1 MHCELSSQSSQ
12 CGLPQLRV
20 RLRRPMCGR
29 SQTLRLAA
37 ENLWGYAPVY
47 LRSLGAA
54 PKMSG
59 MLFGRSQTFRTSGG
73 EAAYKTG
80 SAAAGGM
87 STPPF
92 TLTPRAPSLH
102 YDGATIHLRS
112 SENER
117 RIDVLA

>member
-1 MHCELSSQSSQ
+1 MWLATVARAAS
-12 CGLPQLRV
+12 PPDV
-20 RLRRPMCGR
+20 RKVSDLAPGRRE
-29 SQTLRLAA
+29 SL
-37 ENLWGYAPVY
+37 GYAPAY
-47 LRSLGAA
+47 LRSLGRS
-54 PKMSG
+54 PRRNG

-80 SAAAGGM
+80 SAAAGRM